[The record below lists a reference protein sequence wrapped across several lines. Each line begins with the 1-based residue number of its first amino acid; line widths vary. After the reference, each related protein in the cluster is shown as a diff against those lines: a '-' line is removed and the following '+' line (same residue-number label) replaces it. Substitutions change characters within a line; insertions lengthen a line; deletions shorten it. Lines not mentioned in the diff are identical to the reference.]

1 MTRSVLADEVN
12 TISAQDAGEQL
23 DALIDQV
30 VASRRQVLITGMERN
45 AVLISEEIWR
55 GIQDTLDLVS
65 IPGMRESILD
75 GMGTA
80 LPELSNEPLW

>member
-1 MTRSVLADEVN
+1 MT
-12 TISAQDAGEQL
+12 TISAQDAGERL

-30 VASRRQVLITGMERN
+30 VASREPLLITGMERT
-45 AVLISEEIWR
+45 AVLISEEFGR

-75 GMGTA
+75 GMGTP
-80 LPELSNEPLW
+80 LQQLSSELRW

>member
-30 VASRRQVLITGMERN
+30 VASRRPVLITGMERN

>member
-1 MTRSVLADEVN
+1 
-12 TISAQDAGEQL
+12 
-23 DALIDQV
+23 
-30 VASRRQVLITGMERN
+30 MERN

>member
-1 MTRSVLADEVN
+1 MT
-12 TISAQDAGEQL
+12 TISAQDAGERL

-30 VASRRQVLITGMERN
+30 VASREPVLITGMERN
-45 AVLISEEIWR
+45 AVLISEEVCR
-55 GIQDTLDLVS
+55 GIQETLDLVS

-80 LPELSNEPLW
+80 LPELINEPLW

>member
-12 TISAQDAGEQL
+12 TISAQDAGERL
-23 DALIDQV
+23 DALIDEV
-30 VASRRQVLITGMERN
+30 VASRRPVLITGLERN

-55 GIQDTLDLVS
+55 GIQETLDLVS

-80 LPELSNEPLW
+80 LPELSNKPLW